1 MPNTVYKINDQ
12 DPLYNTMK
20 LTPHSLITIWEKT
33 KIYAHLCID
42 RSEISCGRRK
52 REKRITPTRQ

>member
-20 LTPHSLITIWEKT
+20 LTPHSVITYIEKT
-33 KIYAHLCID
+33 QNIY
-42 RSEISCGRRK
+42 
-52 REKRITPTRQ
+52 TFVY